1 VTDVPT
7 TAPPLA
13 DEEPTAEERATA
25 RRLWVHLECVHV
37 PQYFSPRVAEAHQQL
52 GLALPWGGYTAGRI
66 APMGAVGPEVATAA
80 FYGFAPR
87 LLQEALPASW
97 EASPPA
103 EVHAVTVA
111 AVGAE
116 LAPVL
121 EELDAEVVRAAE
133 LARQAAMFQPTVGR
147 PLAAAR
153 SAAPWPDEPHL
164 VLFEAAT
171 RIRESRGDGHVA
183 CLVAAGIDGCE
194 SHLTLA
200 GDSPKLRAVLQSRR
214 GWTDAEWDAAIGRLR
229 ERGLLDAD
237 GALTDAG
244 KEQRDAVEARTDAL
258 TVPGWRAFGAARS
271 EQLLDALRPIA
282 RALAA
287 TKLVPGVVGRRLDD

>member
-1 VTDVPT
+1 VTDLLPPLET
-7 TAPPLA
+7 TAQDRL
-13 DEEPTAEERATA
+13 TA
-25 RRLWVHLECVHV
+25 RRLWLHLECVHV
-37 PQYFSPRVAEAHQQL
+37 PQYFSPQVAEAHVEL
-52 GLALPWGGYTAGRI
+52 GLELPWGGYTAGRI
-66 APMGAVGPEVATAA
+66 APMGPVGPEVATAA

-87 LLQEALPASW
+87 LLAGALPAAW
-97 EASPPA
+97 QAASP
-103 EVHAVTVA
+103 ERVHEVTVA
-111 AVGAE
+111 AVGRT

-121 EELDAEVVRAAE
+121 DGLDAEVARAAE
-133 LARQAAMFQPTVGR
+133 LAREAAMLHPTVGR

-194 SHLTLA
+194 SHLTVA
-200 GDSPKLRAVLQSRR
+200 GDSDKLRAVLQPRR
-214 GWTDAEWDAAIGRLR
+214 GWTDAEWDAAIARLR
-229 ERGLLDAD
+229 DRGLLD
-237 GALTDAG
+237 GTGGLTAAG
-244 KEQRDAVEARTDAL
+244 RRLRDEVEARTDAL
-258 TVPGWRAFGAARS
+258 TVPAWRSFGEGRR
-271 EQLLDALRPIA
+271 EQLLEALRPIA